1 MTIRDSDHSSAFIR
15 PPRWA
20 EALLHVLL
28 PPDEAETVSGDLIE
42 EYRETVYPSRG
53 RSRANLW
60 FVRQVSDFAWRGNL
74 IWGVLLALAFLV
86 HPTVMLGIWQ
96 PRGWPPRPSWQPNGQ
111 VLELA
116 VIVITVFL
124 LAARSGWRTGHM
136 RSGTIVAVSIGAVG
150 GIMYFAGS
158 IFEMAFRR
166 GVGDVF
172 QSVRQLLFVLYV
184 TLSLAVLFGTA
195 GALIGKRL
203 RITALARR
211 TS

>member
-1 MTIRDSDHSSAFIR
+1 MTTRDSEHSSASVR

-53 RSRANLW
+53 RWRADLW
-60 FVRQVSDFAWRGNL
+60 FVRQVSGFAWRGHL

-96 PRGWPPRPSWQPNGQ
+96 PRGWPPRPSWQPNGI

-124 LAARSGWRTGHM
+124 LAARSAWRTGHM
-136 RSGTIVAVSIGAVG
+136 RSGMIVAVSIGAAG
-150 GIMYFAGS
+150 GMVYFAGS
-158 IFEMAFRR
+158 ILAMAFWR

-172 QSVRQLLFVLYV
+172 QSVRQLFFVLYV

-195 GALIGKRL
+195 GALIGKAL
-203 RITALARR
+203 RAVHRFGWSA
-211 TS
+211 